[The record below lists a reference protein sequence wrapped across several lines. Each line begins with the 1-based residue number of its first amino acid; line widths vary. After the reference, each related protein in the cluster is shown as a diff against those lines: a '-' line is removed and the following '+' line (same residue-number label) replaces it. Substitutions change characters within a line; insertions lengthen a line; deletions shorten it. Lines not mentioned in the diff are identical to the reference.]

1 MFSVPTKTQYGI
13 RALVHLARLEAKAAS
28 EASADIA
35 KAEGIPS
42 KYLEGILTQLKTAG
56 LVLSERGKKG
66 GFKLSKPASEMRM
79 IEIVE
84 ALEGEV
90 KPVGCLDDVGV
101 CAQGDCC
108 LPRIFWVGL
117 KDAIDGYLGSRTLLD
132 VIEASE
138 PRGPSAGLSL
148 AKEP

>member
-13 RALVHLARLEAKAAS
+13 RALVHMARIDAS
-28 EASADIA
+28 SSAPSASQASAEIA
-35 KAEGIPS
+35 RAEGIPS
-42 KYLEGILTQLKTAG
+42 KYLEGILVQLKTAG

-66 GFKLSKPASEMRM
+66 GYRLAKPASEMRM

-108 LPRIFWVGL
+108 LPRVFWVGL
-117 KDAIDGYLGSRTLLD
+117 KDAIDGYLGSRTLSD
-132 VIEASE
+132 VIE
-138 PRGPSAGLSL
+138 G
-148 AKEP
+148 

>member
-13 RALVHLARLEAKAAS
+13 RALVHLARADAAS
-28 EASADIA
+28 AAASASPASAEIA
-35 KAEGIPS
+35 RAEGIPS
-42 KYLEGILTQLKTAG
+42 KYLEGILVQLKTAG

-66 GFKLSKPASEMRM
+66 GYRLAKPAAEMRM

-90 KPVGCLDDVGV
+90 KPVGCLDDIGV

-117 KDAIDGYLGSRTLLD
+117 KEAIDGYLGSRTLSD
-132 VIEASE
+132 VIE
-138 PRGPSAGLSL
+138 G
-148 AKEP
+148 

>member
-1 MFSVPTKTQYGI
+1 MD
-13 RALVHLARLEAKAAS
+13 AASAAASEGRTVASES
-28 EASADIA
+28 EASAEIA

-42 KYLEGILTQLKTAG
+42 KYLEGILVQLKTAG
-56 LVLSERGKKG
+56 LVLSERGKNG
-66 GFKLSKPASEMRM
+66 GYRLAKPASAMRM

-90 KPVGCLDDVGV
+90 KPVGCLDDRGV

-132 VIEASE
+132 VIE
-138 PRGPSAGLSL
+138 G
-148 AKEP
+148 

>member
-13 RALVHLARLEAKAAS
+13 RALVHLARIEAAAAVASAS
-28 EASADIA
+28 EASAEIA

-42 KYLEGILTQLKTAG
+42 KYLEGILVQLKTAG

-66 GFKLSKPASEMRM
+66 GYRLAKPAAEIRM

-117 KDAIDGYLGSRTLLD
+117 KDAIDGYLGSKSLLD
-132 VIEASE
+132 VIEA
-138 PRGPSAGLSL
+138 
-148 AKEP
+148 

>member
-13 RALVHLARLEAKAAS
+13 RALVHLARMEGSSAAS
-28 EASADIA
+28 AEIA
-35 KAEGIPS
+35 KAEGIPP
-42 KYLEGILTQLKTAG
+42 KYLEGILGQLKTAG
-56 LVLSERGKKG
+56 LVHSERGKNG
-66 GFKLSKPASEMRM
+66 GYRLARSASDLRM

-90 KPVGCLDDVGV
+90 KPVGCLDDSAV

-117 KDAIDGYLGSRTLLD
+117 KGAIDGYLESKTLLD
-132 VIEASE
+132 VIES
-138 PRGPSAGLSL
+138 
-148 AKEP
+148 

>member
-13 RALVHLARLEAKAAS
+13 RALVHLARADAAS
-28 EASADIA
+28 AAASASQASAEIA
-35 KAEGIPS
+35 RAEGIPS
-42 KYLEGILTQLKTAG
+42 KYLEGILVQLKTAG

-66 GFKLSKPASEMRM
+66 GYRLAKPAAEMRM

-90 KPVGCLDDVGV
+90 KPVGCLDDIGV

-117 KDAIDGYLGSRTLLD
+117 KEAIDGYLGSRTLSD
-132 VIEASE
+132 VIE
-138 PRGPSAGLSL
+138 G
-148 AKEP
+148 

>member
-13 RALVHLARLEAKAAS
+13 RALVHLARIDAASPGAPSES
-28 EASADIA
+28 EASAGIA

-42 KYLEGILTQLKTAG
+42 RYLEGILAQLKAAG
-56 LVLSERGKKG
+56 LVLSERGKHG
-66 GFKLSKPASEMRM
+66 GYRLAKPASEMRM

-90 KPVGCLDDVGV
+90 KPVGCLDDSGV

-117 KDAIDGYLGSRTLLD
+117 KEAIDGYLGSRTLRD
-132 VIEASE
+132 VIE
-138 PRGPSAGLSL
+138 G
-148 AKEP
+148 

>member
-13 RALVHLARLEAKAAS
+13 RALVHLARMDAASASDAAAAS
-28 EASADIA
+28 EASAEIA
-35 KAEGIPS
+35 RAEGIPP
-42 KYLEGILTQLKTAG
+42 KYLEGILNQLKTAG
-56 LVLSERGKKG
+56 LVLSERGKNG
-66 GFKLSKPASEMRM
+66 GYRLAKPASEMKM

-90 KPVGCLDDVGV
+90 KPVGCLDDSGV

-117 KDAIDGYLGSRTLLD
+117 KASIDGYLSSKTLLD
-132 VIEASE
+132 VIEA
-138 PRGPSAGLSL
+138 
-148 AKEP
+148 

>member
-13 RALVHLARLEAKAAS
+13 RALVHLARMERASAAS
-28 EASADIA
+28 AEIA
-35 KAEGIPS
+35 RAEGIPS
-42 KYLEGILTQLKTAG
+42 KYLEGILGQLKTAG
-56 LVLSERGKKG
+56 LVLSERGKNG
-66 GFKLSKPASEMRM
+66 GYRLAKSASEMRM

-90 KPVGCLDDVGV
+90 RPVGCLDDSAS

-117 KDAIDGYLGSRTLLD
+117 KQAIDGYLESRTLLD
-132 VIEASE
+132 VIE
-138 PRGPSAGLSL
+138 G
-148 AKEP
+148 